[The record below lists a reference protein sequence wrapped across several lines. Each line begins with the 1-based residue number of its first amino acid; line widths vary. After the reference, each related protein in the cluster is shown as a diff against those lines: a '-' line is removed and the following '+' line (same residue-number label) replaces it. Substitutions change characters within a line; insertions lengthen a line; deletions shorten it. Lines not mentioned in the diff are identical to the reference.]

1 MNHAHLVHALQ
12 AIVGADAVLATPD
25 AKLVYTYDASFD
37 VHMPDVVAL
46 PTTTAQVSQIAQL
59 AAKER
64 IPLVARGAGTG
75 LSGGAL
81 PLHGGIL
88 LVLTR
93 MRTIRSVDA
102 GNRRAVVEAGV
113 VNQQLVTAANQVGL
127 TYAPDPGSGR
137 TSTIGGNIASN
148 AGGPH
153 CLAHGVTLNHVV
165 GLTVVLSDGAVVQTG
180 SALADAYGYDLTGV
194 LVGAEG
200 TLGIVTEATVQLMP
214 QAEAVRT
221 LLVAFPTIEDASA
234 AVSAVIAAGI
244 VPTAMEMMD
253 GKVCRAVEAAVH
265 AGYPTDVGGVLL
277 IEVESVADGL
287 DAVMARIADICR
299 AHRAGE
305 VRRATTAAERAAL
318 WLGRK
323 SALGA
328 MGRIAPS
335 YFLEDGV
342 VPRHRLPEVMAF
354 VEEAAT
360 RHQLPIGNFFHAGD
374 GNIHPTIL
382 FDRRNQ
388 DAVARAQ
395 LAATEILEKCV
406 EVGGVVSGEH
416 GIGTEKQNYMALLY
430 TQDDLDAM
438 WEVKLSFDPAAQLN
452 PGKIFPRFYQPGA
465 PANHLPPTPADAA
478 HNGHSPAVILHK
490 MRSDD
495 ALATAFA
502 RLVGADAVAT
512 TDAAAYAVGDR
523 QPRLVVR
530 PGSVEETAAVLRYAN
545 EQRLHVTPVG
555 GNTCRHLGGAL
566 AGYDLALS
574 LERLHAIEA
583 HYPSDLTLAVQA
595 GATLAAVNAALAT
608 TGQMLPL
615 DAPLA
620 GRATLGGIVAAGA
633 PVTGLRRLAY
643 GTARDL
649 LLGVQVV
656 RADGRSFRRGRMVVK
671 NVAGYDL
678 ARLQYGALGALG
690 VLTALI
696 FKLQPLPE
704 TSAAVIAAFATP
716 QDADGVVQRLLRSR
730 LQPAAVLLLDAAL
743 DPTPSAAQSLRR
755 WRLLVRFDGRS
766 AAVERQ
772 VNEVAAWMQDAN
784 GAAIATIEAH
794 ALEACWPM
802 LTDFSQMAACGAQ
815 EWLLRVNVRAVDTA
829 AALTELTAACATDG
843 LGVTTLADAASG
855 VIWLR
860 LTGAETRVTQR
871 LAHWRRRWPQTI
883 VAAAPNGCDAS
894 LDRWGAAPSALT
906 VMQRLKQRFDPHG
919 ILNYGRD
926 LVSASLL
933 HADAQTTTPAHMT
946 GMEVLHV
953 N

>member
-1 MNHAHLVHALQ
+1 MNHEQLIHALQ
-12 AIVGADAVLATPD
+12 AIVGADGVLATPD
-25 AKLVYTYDASFD
+25 EKLVYEYDASFD
-37 VHMPDVVAL
+37 VHTPDVVAL
-46 PTTTAQVSQIAQL
+46 PTTTQQVSQIVRL
-59 AAKER
+59 AAAAQA
-64 IPLVARGAGTG
+64 PLVVRGAGTG

-93 MRTIRSVDA
+93 MRTIHAVDA
-102 GNRRAVVEAGV
+102 ANRRAVVEAGV
-113 VNQQLVTAANQVGL
+113 VNQNLVAAANRVGL

-153 CLAHGVTLNHVV
+153 CLAHGVTLNHVL

-180 SALADAYGYDLTGV
+180 GALADAYGYDLTGV
-194 LVGAEG
+194 LVGSEG
-200 TLGIVTEATVQLMP
+200 TLGIVTAATVQLMP

-253 GKVCRAVEAAVH
+253 GKVCQAVEAAVH
-265 AGYPTDVGGVLL
+265 AGYPTNVGGVLL
-277 IEVESVADGL
+277 IEVESIADGL

-299 AHRAGE
+299 AHGASE
-305 VRRATTAAERAAL
+305 VRLAATAAERAAL

-354 VEEAAT
+354 VEEAAA
-360 RHQLPIGNFFHAGD
+360 RHRLPIGNFFHAGD

-382 FDRRNQ
+382 FDRRDQ
-388 DAVARAQ
+388 DAVTRAR

-416 GIGTEKQNYMALLY
+416 GIGTEKQDTMTLLY

-438 WEVKLSFDPAAQLN
+438 WAVKISFDPEGRLN

-465 PANHLPPTPADAA
+465 QVHNLPSTGVGGA
-478 HNGHSPAVILHK
+478 HNGHAPASIVHK
-490 MRSDD
+490 ALSDD
-495 ALATAFA
+495 ALTTALT
-502 RLVGADAVAT
+502 RLVGAEAISAV
-512 TDAAAYAVGDR
+512 DAARYAVGDR
-523 QPRLVVR
+523 LPRLVVR
-530 PGSVEETAAVLRYAN
+530 PGAVEEVAAVLRYAD
-545 EQRLHVTPVG
+545 EARLHVTPIG
-555 GNTCRHLGGAL
+555 GNTCRLLGGAL

-574 LERLHAIEA
+574 LERLNAIEA

-595 GATLAAVNAALAT
+595 GATLAEVNAALAPA
-608 TGQMLPL
+608 GQMLPL

-633 PVTGLRRLAY
+633 PATGLRRLAY

-690 VLTALI
+690 VLTSLI
-696 FKLQPLPE
+696 FKLHPRPE
-704 TSAAVIAAFATP
+704 TSAAVVGAFATP
-716 QDADGVVQRLLRSR
+716 QDADGMVQRLLGAR
-730 LQPAAVLLLDAAL
+730 LQPAAVLLFDAAL
-743 DPTPSAAQSLRR
+743 DPTPAAAASLRR
-755 WRLLVRFDGRS
+755 WRLLVRCDGRH
-766 AAVERQ
+766 AAVARQ
-772 VNEVAAWMQDAN
+772 VNEIAAWMQAAN
-784 GAAIATIEAH
+784 GATVAMLDDAVVA
-794 ALEACWPM
+794 ASWPM
-802 LTDFSQMAACGAQ
+802 LTDFSQMAVSGAG
-815 EWLLRVNVRAVDTA
+815 EVLLRVNVHAGDTA
-829 AALTELTAACATDG
+829 ATLAAMTAACDAER
-843 LGVTTLADAASG
+843 LGVSVLADAASG
-855 VIWLR
+855 VLWLR
-860 LTGAETRVTQR
+860 LTGPAEQMSR
-871 LAHWRRRWPQTI
+871 LIVRWRGRWPQTI
-883 VAAAPNGCDAS
+883 VAAAPEALKTE
-894 LDRWGAAPSALT
+894 LDLWGTAPSALG
-906 VMQRLKQRFDPHG
+906 VMQRLKQHFDPHG
-919 ILNYGRD
+919 ILNVGRD

-933 HADAQTTTPAHMT
+933 RTAAQAGAATETVRT
-946 GMEVLHV
+946 EVLHV